1 MTFVMRPASAYVME
15 NGHQRQPF
23 FLEEEGYDSWMRPG
37 ERDPKESLAV
47 LREYAYEKP
56 FEYTLARE
64 MAASWTKRQKD
75 RLADRDQQVED
86 IGTTGPL
93 GF

>member
-1 MTFVMRPASAYVME
+1 MA
-15 NGHQRQPF
+15 
-23 FLEEEGYDSWMRPG
+23 PG
-37 ERDPKESLAV
+37 ERDPKESLAI
-47 LREYAYEKP
+47 LREYVYERP
-56 FEYTLARE
+56 FVYTLARE
-64 MAASWTKRQKD
+64 MAASWKKRQKD